1 MLTLSRSMNTASLLL
16 QSVFRAYGKFCAL
29 HPWEVIVGTLS
40 VTLCLMSMTMYS
52 SEVKMCGW
60 NYACSNMDKM
70 QSFSTIGIKIARYVA
85 VMSLYLKFRD
95 LKKIGSHYL
104 LAVSALF
111 ALFSSLL
118 FSIAVLN
125 LVKSDLTD
133 FNEAFPC
140 LVLLIDLSSASTLAC
155 FAMGSSSPFE
165 VQENIAQGMS
175 QLGPVITL
183 DAIVQTLVFGVGTL
197 SGWKQLETISQFA
210 CLSVL
215 ANYLALMTF
224 YPACLALMLELCHGV
239 KNPEQ
244 SLCKFNLLTN
254 KDGDEDQKLNPVIQ
268 VVKIIMSAGLV
279 FVHVYSRWITDSVK
293 DADTM
298 LYQNILPASDIKHK
312 IQPEISFWQFY
323 LGRLLTA
330 DYVTTLLL
338 IVLLGLKYI
347 FFDVAIDNSVN
358 SLLKEDRKKSEI
370 STQTSVEPTPP
381 PPATQ
386 TTTTTTSLQPI
397 KSPSQ
402 PIKSTTETVECHQV
416 KKPTEGIGALS
427 NQEIVDLVKK
437 KRLAGYQLEK
447 VLGDF
452 ERGVDVRREL
462 INENFSDKTLIDKLP
477 FKNYDYSAVYGACCE
492 NVIGYVPIPVG
503 IVGPLSMN
511 SKEYFVPMATTEGC
525 LVASTN
531 RGCSALK
538 KSGGVRSFLLGDGMT
553 RGPVVRFKSAEE
565 CMRLKMWLN
574 KKESFQFVRDRFN
587 ETSRFAN
594 LTSLQTSQAGK
605 YLFIRFVASTGDAMG
620 MNMLSKGVEK
630 AVAAIKDKFPDM
642 EIISVSG
649 NYCTD
654 KKCAAINWVN
664 GRGKTVVSEAV
675 IPAKVVQDVLKTSVP
690 ALVDLNIAKNLI
702 GSAMAGAQGGFNA
715 HAANIV
721 TAIYIATGQDAAE
734 NVSSS
739 SCITLMETSGEN
751 NCDLYISCTMPSLE
765 LGTVGGGTRLPP
777 QAACLKM
784 LGVEGASDVP
794 GTNAK
799 TLAQIICSTVLA
811 GELSLMSALAAGHLV
826 KSHMQHNRAP
836 TEKVKCSL

>member
-1 MLTLSRSMNTASLLL
+1 MMALTRSLNIASVMLKSIFWT
-16 QSVFRAYGKFCAL
+16 YGKFCAL
-29 HPWEVIVGTLS
+29 HPWEVIIGTLS

-52 SEVKMCGW
+52 SEVKICGW

-111 ALFSSLL
+111 ALFSSVL

-125 LVKSDLTD
+125 LVKNDHTG

-140 LVLLIDLSSASTLAC
+140 LILLIDLSSASTLAC
-155 FAMGSSSPFE
+155 FALGSTSPYE

-175 QLGPVITL
+175 KLGPVITL

-197 SGWKQLETISQFA
+197 SGWKQLETISCFA

-239 KNPEQ
+239 NHEQ
-244 SLCKFNLLTN
+244 PVVKLQYIMN
-254 KDGDEDQKLNPVIQ
+254 KDDNEEQKLNPVIQ

-293 DADTM
+293 DTDTM
-298 LYQNILPASDIKHK
+298 LYQNILPTADMNHK

-323 LGRLLTA
+323 LGRLFTA

-347 FFDVAIDNSVN
+347 FFDVNIDSSMG
-358 SLLKEDRKKSEI
+358 SLLKEKRNKAEI
-370 STQTSVEPTPP
+370 STQTSFEPLPSSECSK
-381 PPATQ
+381 A
-386 TTTTTTSLQPI
+386 L
-397 KSPSQ
+397 KNSPE
-402 PIKSTTETVECHQV
+402 TEEYHKVNKARKE
-416 KKPTEGIGALS
+416 ISALS
-427 NQEIVDLVKK
+427 NQEIINCVKK
-437 KRLAGYQLEK
+437 KHIAGYQLEK

-452 ERGVDVRREL
+452 ERGIDVRRQL
-462 INENFSDKTLIDKLP
+462 IDENLTDKTAMEKLP

-492 NVIGYVPIPVG
+492 NVIGYVPVPVG
-503 IVGPLSMN
+503 VVGPLFMN
-511 SKEYFVPMATTEGC
+511 SKDYYVPMATTEGC

-531 RGCSALK
+531 RGCTALK
-538 KSGGVRSFLLGDGMT
+538 RSGGVRSFLLSDGMT
-553 RGPVVRFKSAEE
+553 RGPVVRFQTAEE
-565 CMRLKMWLN
+565 CMKLKLWLDEKEAFHFVQ
-574 KKESFQFVRDRFN
+574 KKFN

-605 YLFIRFVASTGDAMG
+605 YLFIRFVATTGDAMG
-620 MNMLSKGVEK
+620 MNMLSKGVEN
-630 AVAAIKDKFPDM
+630 AVKVLKEKFPNM
-642 EIISVSG
+642 EILSVSG

-654 KKCAAINWVN
+654 KKCAAINWIN
-664 GRGKTVVSEAV
+664 GRGKSVVSEAV
-675 IPAKVVQDVLKTSVP
+675 IPGKVVREVLKTSVS

-715 HAANIV
+715 HSANIV
-721 TAIYIATGQDAAE
+721 TAVYIATGQDPAE

-739 SCITLMETSGEN
+739 NCITLMETTGEN
-751 NCDLYISCTMPSLE
+751 NSDLYISCTMPSLE
-765 LGTVGGGTRLPP
+765 LGTIGGGTRLPP

-784 LGVEGASDVP
+784 LGVQGPNEIP
-794 GTNAK
+794 GKNAK
-799 TLAQIICSTVLA
+799 TFAQIICSTVLA

-836 TEKVKCSL
+836 TETVKCSI